1 MTSVQEA
8 FSAVSA
14 CTAVAPI
21 TGDAAACSAA
31 GLVPLPHNLVTEYR
45 TQGIRQRKRTR
56 PAVFVAKSVRV
67 GEWALN
73 STVVGDAVV
82 RFYFARRQILL
93 CWLVQGV
100 GRRVVIPLSEITRID
115 VTHCSGLKSQLTIE
129 YRAGRMLLQQELDP
143 LPGVPTAWIACEN
156 RKALELLQARG
167 RAVVTCQSMEL
178 SRPLSKLLFLHPH
191 LQKVFH
197 GSLVSNADHSR
208 QARSSTH
215 GEALCDS
222 VTAQGTRESLQLI
235 SSSET
240 AVSLAEF
247 NTIDAVSAIR
257 EILPVL
263 PKFSQLTS
271 PSDNEL
277 YARPAALQFS
287 SSNVSSISGAQP
299 DVDDS
304 IASSFG
310 AGPDDSMY
318 NTLLKMLPVFGN
330 TSSHSASALAGIG
343 CCFLSG

>member
-8 FSAVSA
+8 FGSA

-21 TGDAAACSAA
+21 SGDAAACSAS
-31 GLVPLPHNLVTEYR
+31 GLVPLPHNLVTDYR
-45 TQGIRQRKRTR
+45 TRGIRQRRRTR

-67 GEWALN
+67 GEWTLN

-115 VTHCSGLKSQLTIE
+115 VTHCSWLKSQLTIE

-156 RKALELLQARG
+156 RKALELLQAQG

-197 GSLVSNADHSR
+197 GSPVSNADHSR

-215 GEALCDS
+215 GEALCGS
-222 VTAQGTRESLQLI
+222 ITAQGTRQSPHLTWASGTALSLVKSKAFAAVNA
-235 SSSET
+235 SS
-240 AVSLAEF
+240 AA
-247 NTIDAVSAIR
+247 
-257 EILPVL
+257 LPL
-263 PKFSQLTS
+263 FSQLTS
-271 PSDNEL
+271 PCDNEL
-277 YARPAALQFS
+277 YARPTVLQFL
-287 SSNVSSISGAQP
+287 SSNLSSISAARPAVGDP
-299 DVDDS
+299 SSLGGGLGDS
-304 IASSFG
+304 LHC
-310 AGPDDSMY
+310 
-318 NTLLKMLPVFGN
+318 TLLKMLPVVGD
-330 TSSHSASALAGIG
+330 TSSHNASALGG
-343 CCFLSG
+343 NSCFLSS